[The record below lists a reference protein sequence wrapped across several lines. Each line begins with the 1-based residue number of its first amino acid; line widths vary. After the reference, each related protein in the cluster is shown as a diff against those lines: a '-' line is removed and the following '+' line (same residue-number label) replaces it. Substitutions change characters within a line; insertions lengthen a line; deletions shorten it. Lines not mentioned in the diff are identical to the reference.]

1 MIQALIFDFDGL
13 ILDTEMSALQ
23 SWAEIYKEYN
33 CEIPMAKWMSIIGG
47 TAGLFDPLDY
57 LEQQI
62 GRPVEREALLTRRRL
77 RHEATTSALSAL
89 PGVEDYLSDA
99 RRLGLKI
106 GLASSSSRRWVQGHL
121 TRLGLMKYF
130 DCLRCADDV
139 AHKKPDPELYL
150 AALQGLGVE
159 AGQAVAL
166 EDSPNGVT
174 AAQRAGIFCVAI
186 PNALTGQLPL
196 DHADLHLT
204 SLAEMPLE
212 RLLARVEQR
221 RRA

>member
-1 MIQALIFDFDGL
+1 MVQALIFDFDGL

-23 SWAEIYKEYN
+23 SWAEIYQEYN
-33 CEIPMAKWMSIIGG
+33 CNIPMAKWVTNIGG

-57 LEQQI
+57 LEQQL
-62 GRPVEREALLTRRRL
+62 GRPVEREALLAKRRQ
-77 RHEATTSALSAL
+77 RHEAVTSTLSAL
-89 PGVEDYLSDA
+89 PGVEDYLADA

-106 GLASSSSRRWVQGHL
+106 GLASSSSRRWVSGHL
-121 TRLGLMKYF
+121 ARLGLLTYF

-139 AHKKPDPELYL
+139 SHKKPDPELYL
-150 AALQGLGVE
+150 AALQGLGIE
-159 AGQAVAL
+159 AGKAVAL

-204 SLAEMPLE
+204 SLAEMPLAQ
-212 RLLARVEQR
+212 LLTEVEQR